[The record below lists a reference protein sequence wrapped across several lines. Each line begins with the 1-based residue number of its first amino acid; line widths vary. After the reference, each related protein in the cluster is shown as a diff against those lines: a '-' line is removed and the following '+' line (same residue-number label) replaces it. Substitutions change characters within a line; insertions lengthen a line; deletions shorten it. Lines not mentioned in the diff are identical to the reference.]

1 MSSPEEEEPGF
12 FSRVA
17 SSAVNNAI
25 DLKNFTKQSF
35 QLNSVNEVQS
45 PQGRQGTNRLRA
57 NQAIGQDNK
66 IEALRDDNPSHVLA
80 KISSL
85 FGLQNAPLLKHALG
99 ILAVLALGWLLMGCI
114 MASNSSNPT
123 YLLYMK
129 QCLMIW
135 MYILVII
142 IFVNSIAILFRNN
155 SSTKKV

>member
-1 MSSPEEEEPGF
+1 MSSPEGGGF
-12 FSRVA
+12 FSTIG
-17 SSAVNNAI
+17 STI
-25 DLKNFTKQSF
+25 KNITKDT
-35 QLNSVNEVQS
+35 LNSVDRSREYDNEELK
-45 PQGRQGTNRLRA
+45 QGTNRLRA
-57 NQAIGQDNK
+57 NQTIGQDNK
-66 IEALRDDNPSHVLA
+66 IEALSDDFKDNPSHVLA

-114 MASNSSNPT
+114 MASSSSNPT

-155 SSTKKV
+155 SSSKKV